1 MNQNLRNLMEQLDN
15 SQNKISEHS
24 IYSRVKEAS
33 GEEES
38 LDSVAE
44 RIAFGFIEDYNDSA
58 SGWGTYFGP
67 MMVWTDD
74 ETTYESPSIKLVTQE
89 ILDYWTARATES

>member
-38 LDSVAE
+38 PNPSRKESPLDSLKIIT
-44 RIAFGFIEDYNDSA
+44 IAQVVG
-58 SGWGTYFGP
+58 GH
-67 MMVWTDD
+67 
-74 ETTYESPSIKLVTQE
+74 
-89 ILDYWTARATES
+89 ILDQ